1 MRVKST
7 FIVLIV
13 IALTVALGLGAYYGF
28 SIGGK
33 EIIPGINGIRK
44 GLDVAGGVRL
54 IYSVEGENINEEGV
68 NKVQNILRNRLDAKG
83 LNEATVSI
91 DLLNPVNPMVVVEIP
106 GFDDPK
112 EASEFLGQTAK
123 LQFVE
128 SDGQTVV
135 IEGTDIIGAT
145 VVYGQTDNALGGN
158 QYQVQLQ
165 LSNEAVAK
173 FAAST
178 EKMSKLEDGNNYIM
192 IRLDNSIISWP
203 SVTERIET
211 ATPVITGNFTQ
222 EDAKDLAD
230 LISSGALPFNLI
242 SESQE
247 YIGPTIGHQALEV
260 TVKAGLIALVVIM
273 ALLLIIYR
281 IPGFVSALGL
291 VIYAIIFIL
300 IHEWAKITVTLPGIA
315 GIILSIAMAVDASII
330 IYERLREELR
340 NGKTIKT
347 SIDKGFEMAFSAIR
361 DSSITT
367 LISACVLYFI
377 GTGTIKGFA
386 ISLLIGVILSF
397 FMAIFLLKFVL
408 KHLTT
413 ALNIKNKRL
422 FAVKETNK

>member
-1 MRVKST
+1 MRLKST
-7 FIVLIV
+7 FVVLIV

-28 SIGGK
+28 SIGEK
-33 EIIPGINGIRK
+33 EIIPGIDGIRK

-91 DLLNPVNPMVVVEIP
+91 DLLNPVNPMIVVEIP

-145 VVYGQTDNALGGN
+145 VVYGQTGDALAGN

-178 EKMSKLEDGNNYIM
+178 EKMAQLTDGNNYIA
-192 IRLDNSIISWP
+192 ILLDETLISWP
-203 SVTERIET
+203 TVDERIET

-222 EDAKDLAD
+222 EQAKDLAD
-230 LISSGALPFNLI
+230 LISSGALPFNLV

-281 IPGFVSALGL
+281 VPGIVSALGL
-291 VIYAIIFIL
+291 IIYAIVFIL

>member
-1 MRVKST
+1 MRLKST

-13 IALTVALGLGAYYGF
+13 IALTVALGIGAYYGF
-28 SIGGK
+28 SIGEN

-91 DLLNPVNPMVVVEIP
+91 DLLNPVNPMIVVEIP
-106 GFDDPK
+106 GFDGPK

-128 SDGQTVV
+128 SDGATVV
-135 IEGTDIIGAT
+135 IEGTDIIGAS
-145 VVYGQTDNALGGN
+145 VVFGQTDNALGGN

-178 EKMSKLEDGNNYIM
+178 EKMAQLEDGNNYIM
-192 IRLDNSIISWP
+192 IRLDDSIISWP

-222 EDAKDLAD
+222 EQAKELAD
-230 LISSGALPFNLI
+230 LISSGALPFDLV

-260 TVKAGLIALVVIM
+260 TVKAGLIALIVII
-273 ALLLIIYR
+273 ALLIIIYR
-281 IPGFVSALGL
+281 VPGFVSALSL
-291 VIYAIIFIL
+291 IIYAIIFIL

-361 DSSITT
+361 DSSTTT

-413 ALNIKNKRL
+413 ALNLKNKRF